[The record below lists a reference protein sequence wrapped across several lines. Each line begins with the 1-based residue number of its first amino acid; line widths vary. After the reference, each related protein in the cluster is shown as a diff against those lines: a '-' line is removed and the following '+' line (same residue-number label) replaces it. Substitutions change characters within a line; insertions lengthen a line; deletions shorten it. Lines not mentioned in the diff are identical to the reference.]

1 LTEPNERRL
10 QAGEVYLTYLE
21 WPGEK
26 GPLVC
31 LPSLTGH
38 KGSFRAMARALA
50 PEYQLYA
57 LDLRGRGGSS
67 WPEEAYG
74 FAYHAQDVLAFAE
87 SLGLDSFTVIGHS
100 FGGTAGAYLASIR
113 PGPVRALVLLDG
125 GADPKE
131 ETLAAMRPAVRRM
144 AASYPSADAYVEAM
158 KQVTYFRPWNPTLE
172 EYVREEAETLEDGTV
187 RARASAA
194 AIERDLNIHFFYS
207 MCLHFPAV
215 QCPTLFIRPEL
226 GLLGERGHVLDPREA
241 AAFVAW
247 IPQGRQVDLPGVNH
261 YTMLLQE
268 HPPVVEPIRAFLAE
282 VLAALP
288 EPT

>member
-1 LTEPNERRL
+1 LTEPKEGRL
-10 QAGEVYLTYLE
+10 QAGEVHLSYLE

-26 GPLVC
+26 GPLLC

-38 KGSFRAMARALA
+38 KGSFRAMARGLA
-50 PEYQLYA
+50 PEYHLYA

-87 SLGLDSFTVIGHS
+87 ALGLDRFTLIGHS

-158 KQVTYFRPWNPTLE
+158 KQVTYFRPWNPALE
-172 EYVREEAETLEDGTV
+172 DYVREEAETLEDGTV

-207 MCLHFPAV
+207 MCLHFPAL

-247 IPQGRQVDLPGVNH
+247 IPRGRQVDLPGANH

-268 HPPVVEPIRAFLAE
+268 KPPVIEPILAFLAE
-282 VLAALP
+282 VLATLP
-288 EPT
+288 EPM

>member
-1 LTEPNERRL
+1 VTEPREGRIR
-10 QAGEVYLTYLE
+10 AGEVQLSYLE

-26 GPLVC
+26 GPLLC

-38 KGSFRAMARALA
+38 KGSFRGLGRNLS
-50 PEYQLYA
+50 PEYHLFA
-57 LDLRGRGGSS
+57 LDLRGRGGSD
-67 WPEEAYG
+67 WPESAYG
-74 FAYHAQDVLAFAE
+74 FAYHAQDVLGFAE
-87 SLGLDSFTVIGHS
+87 ALGLSSFVLVGHS
-100 FGGTAGAYLASIR
+100 FGATAGAYLASIR
-113 PGPVRALVLLDG
+113 PGPVRALVLMDG

-144 AASYPSADAYVEAM
+144 AASYPSVDAYVETM
-158 KQVTYFRPWNPTLE
+158 RQVAFFRPWNPALE
-172 EYVREEAETLEDGTV
+172 QYVREEAEEQPDGTV
-187 RARASAA
+187 RARASAQ

-207 MCLHFPAV
+207 MCLHFPAL

-226 GLLGERGHVLDPREA
+226 GLLGDRAHVLDPREA

-247 IPQGRQVDLPGVNH
+247 IPRGRQIDLPGVNH

-282 VLAALP
+282 VLAPAT
-288 EPT
+288 EAA